1 MMKEINSEIFKRID
15 KAKEFGPWKKNL
27 DKCKDGG
34 GAGNLCSFTFG
45 KNTLLLGG
53 IQESSIIFIIIM
65 NKRENIEY
73 LTIKIT

>member
-1 MMKEINSEIFKRID
+1 M
-15 KAKEFGPWKKNL
+15 
-27 DKCKDGG
+27 GG

-45 KNTLLLGG
+45 KNTHLLGGIQESSFGKNTHLLGG